1 MEGTKA
7 EQIGDVISIAG
18 ETVAGETGKT
28 VAGSS
33 GLDETIAARRTTA
46 YSFCETGTTAAGSS
60 RVDDTATGRLAAGIV
75 VKASARGTEE
85 EEREEKEEEEKEDD
99 TPLILSIAGTERLS
113 LAKRAI

>member
-1 MEGTKA
+1 MAPASWSGMEGTKA

-28 VAGSS
+28 VAG
-33 GLDETIAARRTTA
+33 
-46 YSFCETGTTAAGSS
+46 
-60 RVDDTATGRLAAGIV
+60 
-75 VKASARGTEE
+75 ARGTEE